1 MKKVRLFRPVGV
13 KELKLIEASG
23 MKEYPPR
30 LSWQPIF
37 YPVLNFKYAAQIAKD
52 WNTEDEASGYAGYV
66 TSFEIHEDYFLT
78 FKIENVGGTIYEE
91 LWVPSEQLPDFNNKI
106 MGKIQIMAA
115 YYGDK
120 YKGERTIYTVC

>member
-1 MKKVRLFRPVGV
+1 
-13 KELKLIEASG
+13 

-52 WNTEDEASGYAGYV
+52 WNTEDEGSGFAGYV
-66 TSFEIHEDYFLT
+66 TTFEIPEDYFLT

-91 LWVPSEQLPDFNNKI
+91 LWVPSEQLNDFNKNI
-106 MGKIQIMAA
+106 LGKIEIMAA
-115 YYGDK
+115 YYGEK
-120 YKGERTIYTVC
+120 FKGERIIYRVC